1 MNLSGK
7 KKTCQVEQRKPHQ
20 MLGDRR
26 GRREKRGSGGD
37 LTEEIAFGLG
47 IVHKSLAG
55 RDGEKMII
63 MMGYAYERQGT
74 T

>member
-7 KKTCQVEQRKPHQ
+7 KKTCQVERRKPHQ
-20 MLGDRR
+20 ILGNHR
-26 GRREKRGSGGD
+26 GGREKRGAGCD

-55 RDGEKMII
+55 RDGEKMVI
-63 MMGYAYERQGT
+63 MMGYAYELLGT